1 MDFISSINEAL
12 KYIEKNITEDLSPE
26 EISKHIYLSSF
37 HFQKIFSLLTGM
49 SLGEYIRNR
58 RLSLSALELCQGDV
72 KVIDVAYKYGYETP
86 ESFSKA
92 FTRFH
97 GVTPNSAKREG
108 ATLKSFAPLIIK
120 IKLEGGHF
128 MDYRIEK
135 KEAFEVLAMT
145 RTFNQETSMQEIPKF
160 WAEFMAKGYNEKV
173 CGMFGM
179 CHSMNEGVFKYS
191 IADPYKSG
199 TEVPEGFET
208 FEVPAFTW
216 AMFTCVGPMPKA
228 IQETWQRV
236 YSEWLPNSDYEMVS
250 GYDVEMYTKG
260 DVTSPDYVSEI
271 WIPVRAK

>member
-12 KYIEKNITEDLSPE
+12 KYIEKNITNDLSPE

-49 SLGEYIRNR
+49 SLGEYVRNR
-58 RLSLSALELCQGDV
+58 RLSLSALELCQGEV

-97 GVTPNSAKREG
+97 GVTPNNARREG

-160 WAEFMAKGYNEKV
+160 WAEFMAKGYSEKV

-179 CHSMNEGVFKYS
+179 CHSMKEGVFKYS
-191 IADPYKSG
+191 IADPYQAG
-199 TEVPEGFET
+199 TEVPEGFEK

-216 AMFTCVGPMPKA
+216 AMFTCVGPMPSA

-236 YSEWLPNSDYEMVS
+236 YSEWLPNSDYEMVA

-260 DVTSPDYVSEI
+260 DVTSPDYISEI